1 MTEQTIQTTP
11 MPNNNATEVQSP
23 EAAFEEMIQDMR
35 KRILHTLEIY
45 PFLSISMLHIGIGT
59 ANSTK
64 VWRPILAQL
73 IDEGIICSVTLAS
86 NGPGGDRAQTNQVLM
101 LSKHHTGYGELR
113 GLDLEAL
120 AAAANA
126 TAQNN

>member
-1 MTEQTIQTTP
+1 MTEQVQATAT
-11 MPNNNATEVQSP
+11 NNSEVQSP

-64 VWRPILAQL
+64 IWRPILAQL
-73 IDEGIICSVTLAS
+73 IDEGQVCSVTLAS

-101 LSKHHTGYGELR
+101 LTKHHNGYGELR
-113 GLDLEAL
+113 GIDLEAV
-120 AAAANA
+120 AAAAN
-126 TAQNN
+126 TTTQTN